1 MTLDLHTLLAI
12 LAMAAATILTR
23 VSGLILLRHVS
34 LGGGGRRKAI
44 ESIPPAV
51 LMAVVAPTAF
61 ATGIAESVACAVT
74 ALAALRLPMLVS
86 VALGVVCVAAMRAI
100 GLH

>member
-1 MTLDLHTLLAI
+1 MTLDVSTLLAI

-23 VSGLILLRHVS
+23 VSGLFLLRHVS
-34 LGGGGRRKAI
+34 LDGSRRKAI

-61 ATGIAESVACAVT
+61 ATGIAETAACAVT
-74 ALAALRLPMLVS
+74 ALAALRLPMLAA
-86 VALGVVCVAAMRAI
+86 VAAGVVCVAALRAI
-100 GLH
+100 GLS